1 MPSARSNKR
10 SSDEMEQQPTMTQ
23 RQMVSAKAST
33 PPMLSSSP
41 SKRQRLGISL
51 EQKQAIIDNLQLE
64 ITDRARRLRAQYNQQ
79 AQTLRSRIQ
88 MRVNRVPRA
97 MLKMTMADLVA
108 RAVEQQKRLEAVS
121 RPPPVPEKDFPLRGS
136 PHKLAPPARSAK
148 RLSDA
153 IAGGDKENE
162 QILNPKKKHR
172 AAPAPLSSSQVL
184 SPTSSNTRSLAR
196 ERPPSSPS
204 KSSQIARP
212 TSSPVKQ
219 HNSARSALS
228 SMVEKA
234 KKTSRTAP
242 SRPLNASTASS
253 SASAPAP
260 ATGTAAPTRT
270 RRANTT
276 TASKAPSRP
285 GTRTGKRVSDSSEG
299 STGTVVKKT
308 AAGAPA
314 KRTVMSTIRKGVGA
328 ATARKPAAP
337 KSAPA
342 SAAGTTRV
350 LRKRG

>member
-1 MPSARSNKR
+1 MASARTKKR
-10 SSDEMEQQPTMTQ
+10 VSDEVDEQPAMSERQAVPTN
-23 RQMVSAKAST
+23 AGT
-33 PPMLSSSP
+33 PLLSSSP

-88 MRVNRVPRA
+88 MRVNRVPRS

-108 RAVEQQKRLEAVS
+108 RAVEQQKRVEAAS
-121 RPPPVPEKDFPLRGS
+121 RPPPVPEKDFALRTS
-136 PHKLAPPARSAK
+136 PYKLAPPARPTK

-153 IAGGDKENE
+153 MAGGDKENE

-172 AAPAPLSSSQVL
+172 AAPAPLSSSQIL

-196 ERPPSSPS
+196 ERPLSSPS

-212 TSSPVKQ
+212 TSPTKQ
-219 HNSARSALS
+219 HTSARSALS
-228 SMVEKA
+228 NMVEKA
-234 KKTSRTAP
+234 KKTGRTAP
-242 SRPLNASTASS
+242 SHPLNASTASS
-253 SASAPAP
+253 NASAPAP
-260 ATGTAAPTRT
+260 ATGTAPPTRT

-276 TASKAPSRP
+276 TAAKAPSRP
-285 GTRTGKRVSDSSEG
+285 GTRTGKRISDSSED
-299 STGTVVKKT
+299 STGTVVKKKT
-308 AAGAPA
+308 ASASA
-314 KRTVMSTIRKGVGA
+314 KRTVMGTIRKGVGA
-328 ATARKPAAP
+328 ATRKPAAP
-337 KSAPA
+337 HSAPA

>member
-1 MPSARSNKR
+1 MASSRTKKR
-10 SSDEMEQQPTMTQ
+10 VSDEVDEPPAMSERQAVPT
-23 RQMVSAKAST
+23 KAGT
-33 PPMLSSSP
+33 PLLSSSP

-88 MRVNRVPRA
+88 MRVNRVPRS

-108 RAVEQQKRLEAVS
+108 RAVEQQKRLEAAS
-121 RPPPVPEKDFPLRGS
+121 RPPPVPEKDFAFRTS
-136 PHKLAPPARSAK
+136 PYKLAPPARSTK

-153 IAGGDKENE
+153 MAGGDKENE

-172 AAPAPLSSSQVL
+172 AAPAPLSSSQIL

-212 TSSPVKQ
+212 TSSPTKQ
-219 HNSARSALS
+219 HTSARSALS
-228 SMVEKA
+228 NMVEKA
-234 KKTSRTAP
+234 KKTGRAAP
-242 SRPLNASTASS
+242 SHPLNASTTSS
-253 SASAPAP
+253 NASAPAP
-260 ATGTAAPTRT
+260 ATGTAPPTRT

-276 TASKAPSRP
+276 TAAKAPSRP
-285 GTRTGKRVSDSSEG
+285 GTRTGKRISDSSED

-308 AAGAPA
+308 AASASA
-314 KRTVMSTIRKGVGA
+314 KRTVMGTIRKGVGA
-328 ATARKPAAP
+328 ATRKPAAP
-337 KSAPA
+337 NSAPA